1 MKDVK
6 IFIDIFKEYD
16 LDNNPY
22 YAIVVSSN
30 STDLLREVASLLI
43 KKFEFARYEKFIKD
57 ALKGIFYKDSIYE
70 NYYRIQFIPQSFDKR
85 ISLEELKDLCIRT
98 IFAFLYSKGFKLIK
112 KEKDVKPSYKDITSY
127 EYVPSSTHWR
137 YIFEKI

>member
-85 ISLEELKDLCIRT
+85 ISLEELKDL
-98 IFAFLYSKGFKLIK
+98 
-112 KEKDVKPSYKDITSY
+112 
-127 EYVPSSTHWR
+127 
-137 YIFEKI
+137 